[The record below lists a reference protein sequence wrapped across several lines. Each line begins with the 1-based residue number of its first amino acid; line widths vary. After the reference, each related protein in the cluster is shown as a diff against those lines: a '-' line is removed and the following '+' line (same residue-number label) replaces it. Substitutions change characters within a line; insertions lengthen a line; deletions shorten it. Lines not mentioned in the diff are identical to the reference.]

1 MKSREFLFARECDIG
16 YITPRARL
24 AADSFTKVIRNDEVK
39 SRSSFHFH
47 VSRLVAQVNPV
58 EHLDQI
64 KYPNFDSRFFPQF
77 PGDSFLQTLSEF
89 QRAAG
94 NGPFAEQRL
103 AAAADQQ
110 RAAPIDN
117 NPPSATPW
125 PSGGCPGKSNS
136 QGPLPRDPMAF
147 NTAVPC

>member
-1 MKSREFLFARECDIG
+1 MKSSEFLFARECDIG
-16 YITPRARL
+16 YVTPGARL
-24 AADSFTKVIRNDEVK
+24 AVDSFTKVIRNDEVK

-47 VSRLVAQVNPV
+47 VSRLVTQVNPV

-94 NGPFAEQRL
+94 NRPFPKQRL
-103 AAAADQQ
+103 PAAADQEP
-110 RAAPIDN
+110 A
-117 NPPSATPW
+117 
-125 PSGGCPGKSNS
+125 
-136 QGPLPRDPMAF
+136 GPDD
-147 NTAVPC
+147 